1 MTDLVARLQKRLER
15 ERAARKEAERL
26 LEEKSL
32 ELYRSNCDLQVLAD
46 NLESEVK
53 GRTVALE
60 QALSELRV
68 SSLESRQAA
77 SRLRQQM
84 FAIGQH
90 TLVCMTNLQGQ
101 LTYVNEKFIE
111 CCGYSELELLGAS
124 HRLLSSNT
132 HDDAFYAVLWKT
144 INAGDVWSGV
154 ICNRKKNGDL
164 YWQDTTIVPF
174 FDADGEL
181 ESFLSISNDV
191 TALLEAKR
199 VAEESSKAKSYFLA
213 NMSHEIR
220 TPMNGILGMSDLALH
235 TNDEAT
241 RLEYLKIVQ
250 SSARS
255 LLVIID
261 DILDYSKIEANR
273 LEIVHEPFSLRG
285 AVQDWVLPL
294 KTMAQV
300 KALEFEVSIE
310 DSLPDALIGDAMRL
324 RQIVT
329 NLIGNS
335 LKFTEH
341 GSISLSIRALEI
353 GESEITLRYGVL
365 DTGIGIAPERLSDI
379 FEEFSQADSSTS
391 RRYGGTGLGLSI
403 CSRLVKLMDGS
414 IRVNSRLGQGSEFY
428 FDITHALA
436 TDCELMEV
444 KTLSGVDEAL
454 CALERPL
461 KILLAEDDKVNQILA
476 IKLLK
481 GWGHEVVLANNG
493 REAFDKYQAG
503 EDWDIVL
510 MDMQM
515 PMVDGLQATR
525 MIRDYEREVL
535 ARSVPILGVTANV
548 LDADRVACMQ
558 AGMNDFLAK
567 PLNKDLFKAK
577 LTKLALLNVNLNS

>member
-1 MTDLVARLQKRLER
+1 MTDSIERLRKRLER
-15 ERAARKEAERL
+15 EKAARKEAERL

-53 GRTVALE
+53 GRTAALE
-60 QALSELRV
+60 HALSELRS
-68 SSLESRQAA
+68 SSLETRRAA

-90 TLVCMTNLQGQ
+90 TLVCMTDLQGC

-111 CCGYSELELLGAS
+111 CCGYSESELLGSS
-124 HRLLSSNT
+124 HRLLSSHT
-132 HDDAFYAVLWKT
+132 HDEAFYDDLWQT
-144 INAGDVWSGV
+144 IKAGNVWHGV
-154 ICNRKKNGDL
+154 ICNRKKGGDL

-174 FDADGEL
+174 VDAEGEL
-181 ESFLSISNDV
+181 EYFLSISNDV
-191 TALLEAKR
+191 TELLEAKR
-199 VAEESSKAKSYFLA
+199 AAEESSKAKSYFLA

-273 LEIVHEPFSLRG
+273 LEIVNEPFSLRG
-285 AVQDWVLPL
+285 AIQDWVLPL

-300 KALEFEVSIE
+300 KALDFEASVDDSI
-310 DSLPDALIGDAMRL
+310 PNALIGDAMRL

-341 GSISLSIRALEI
+341 GAIRLRVDALQQTDKEV
-353 GESEITLRYGVL
+353 TVRYAVT
-365 DTGIGIAPERLSDI
+365 DTGIGIASERLNAI

-403 CSRLVKLMDGS
+403 CGRLVGLMHGS
-414 IRVNSRLGQGSEFY
+414 IHVNSQEGHGSEFY
-428 FDITHALA
+428 FDITHRLA
-436 TDCELMEV
+436 SDSDLIQTQTTSEI
-444 KTLSGVDEAL
+444 DEAMCL
-454 CALERPL
+454 LERPL
-461 KILLAEDDKVNQILA
+461 KVLLAEDDKVNQILA
-476 IKLLK
+476 IKLLN

-493 REAFDKYQAG
+493 QEAFDNYQR
-503 EDWDIVL
+503 ETDWDIVL

-515 PMVDGLQATR
+515 PIVDGLQATR
-525 MIRDYEREVL
+525 MIRAHEREIGSR
-535 ARSVPILGVTANV
+535 AVPILSVTANV
-548 LDADRVACMQ
+548 LDTDRVACMQ

-567 PLNKDLFKAK
+567 PLNKELFRAK
-577 LTKLALLNVNLNS
+577 LTKLTLSRVNSG